1 MRTLSRLVKQATS
14 VSNAISRSSRH
25 RTKDRKCS
33 VLMPVAWRGGMRILK
48 RYNGKQTTRLSANN
62 AEDHL
67 LATATRIDAFVHALA
82 MLSTERREIRVMSL
96 LEDRVVLYQLALSL
110 AKSMLHRG
118 IITAEQYVTAEA
130 IFAEKYGLFSNSIYR
145 DITG

>member
-1 MRTLSRLVKQATS
+1 M
-14 VSNAISRSSRH
+14 N
-25 RTKDRKCS
+25 
-33 VLMPVAWRGGMRILK
+33 
-48 RYNGKQTTRLSANN
+48 
-62 AEDHL
+62 
-67 LATATRIDAFVHALA
+67 
-82 MLSTERREIRVMSL
+82 L
-96 LEDRVVLYQLALSL
+96 LEDRVVLYQLALSM